1 MTGNAALLAGL
12 GVVAIG
18 FGLLFAVLALVQPF
32 TDPLWITGNLAAGI
46 ALLGAALFMSRDV
59 LGKRLRS
66 GGGRRAGKFGT
77 SAVLGAA
84 LAILILGFLGFLAER
99 HHKRFDVSEAGV
111 NTLADQTL
119 ALLDGLEQD
128 VTITAFFG
136 ELESPSLASAL
147 DAYRYESDRV
157 SVRYVDPNDDPMLVE
172 TLGITP
178 EELSRGVLHVALAS
192 GESRTISQ
200 FSSERFEPEITSA
213 LIKLVKSSDARIY
226 FLTGHNE
233 RRIEAEPGGQGG
245 FAATPDSFGRA
256 AEALVDEAFAV
267 EPLLLLNQAEVPG
280 DATAVVVA
288 GPTRPLLENEIGALR
303 RYVEGGGGLLVA
315 IDPRAQ
321 TNLYELLESW
331 GVVLGDDVIVDRAM
345 AVYDQATTPIA
356 QQYDGEHP
364 ITAPMRAPTIFPMV
378 RSVLLLP
385 SVEDVYSLLA
395 FTGPDS
401 WAERD
406 LDGWRETGRAEYDDR
421 DLLGP
426 VPIAAAG
433 SPGAEQAGA
442 SGGRLVVFGDSDF
455 ATNQFL
461 DTSQNRDLFLNA
473 VNWLAGDEGQITI
486 RPNVARFSDLQMS
499 QADFVAIQSLSL
511 LVLPEAIAVIGVLTW
526 WLRRKAPGAS

>member
-1 MTGNAALLAGL
+1 MTGHAALLAGL
-12 GVVAIG
+12 GVVAIA

-46 ALLGAALFMSRDV
+46 ALLGAALFMSRDS

-77 SAVLGAA
+77 SAVLSAVLG
-84 LAILILGFLGFLAER
+84 ILILGFLGFLAER
-99 HHKRFDVSEAGV
+99 YHKRFDVSEAGV
-111 NTLADQTL
+111 NTLAEQTL

-136 ELESPSLASAL
+136 ELESPALASVL
-147 DAYRYESDRV
+147 DAYVYESDRV
-157 SVRYVDPNDDPMLVE
+157 KVRYVDPNDDPMLVE

-178 EELSRGVLHVALAS
+178 EELSRGVLHLALES
-192 GESRTISQ
+192 GETRALSE

-213 LIKLVKSSDARIY
+213 LIKLVKTTDAKIY

-233 RRIEAEPGGQGG
+233 RRIDAAPGEQGE
-245 FAATPDSFGRA
+245 FASSPDSFGRA
-256 AEALVDEAFAV
+256 AKSLVDEAFAV
-267 EPLLLLNQAEVPG
+267 EALLLLNQSDVPA

-288 GPTRPLLENEIGALR
+288 GPTRPLLENEIEALR
-303 RYVEGGGGLLVA
+303 RYVDGGGGLFIA

-321 TNLYELLESW
+321 TNLYELVESW
-331 GVVLGDDVIVDRAM
+331 GVLLGDDVVVDRAM

-378 RSVLLLP
+378 RSVELDA

-406 LDGWRETGRAEYDDR
+406 LEGWRTTGRAEYGDL

-426 VPIAAAG
+426 VPIAVAG
-433 SPGAEQAGA
+433 SPSASEGAGP
-442 SGGRLVVFGDSDF
+442 GGRIVVFGDSDF

-461 DTSQNRDLFLNA
+461 DTSENRDLFLNS
-473 VNWLAGDEGQITI
+473 VNWLAGDSGQITI
-486 RPNVARFSDLQMS
+486 RPNVAKYSELQMAQS
-499 QADFVAIQSLSL
+499 DFVAIQALSL

-526 WLRRKAPGAS
+526 WLRRKAPGVS